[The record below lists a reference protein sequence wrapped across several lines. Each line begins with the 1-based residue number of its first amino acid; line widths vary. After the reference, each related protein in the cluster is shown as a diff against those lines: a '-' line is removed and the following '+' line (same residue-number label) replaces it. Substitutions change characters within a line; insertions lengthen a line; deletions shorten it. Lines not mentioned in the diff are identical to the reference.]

1 MIIKNMFNNYR
12 YSSLCW
18 QHWSKGLFLGWLLA
32 FSSPSFAAQ
41 AIATVS
47 KNIVGVN
54 EVFQLTINV
63 DDNVNTNALDLSNLD
78 VHFNYGTPSVSSG
91 TSFVNGVVTRQTE
104 WKIAV
109 AAKEIGEFTIPS
121 FRIGA
126 SQTDPITMTVMKSTN
141 KSASTPSKPEIKI
154 DAESNKNQLYVGE
167 SFRYTVRIRIG
178 EQMSQAALQ
187 APSGDGLNV
196 KQVGE
201 DRQVETVLNG
211 RRYLIITRDY
221 QITANK
227 DGDILLRGAK
237 FTGNLIKGNRGF
249 GSTLQI
255 PFEQQAD
262 DLSLSVLAKPADYKG
277 LWLPTEALELDQQ
290 WQPDVNEM
298 KVGEPI
304 SRTITLRIK
313 NAEQSTLPNL
323 NLQYPDSVRVYD
335 ENPVYGSDNEFTSMT
350 IKQVIIPR
358 QAGEITLPALSI
370 NWWNTEASKQETSKI
385 DGLVLNVQPGDPST
399 QAFLPPQAL
408 QSDNAAPK
416 KNTVQTE
423 IIRDSGWWPWL
434 SLCLAILWLTTL
446 ILLLFE
452 KYKRKQQPRNITS
465 GQAKQPLSPVDG
477 MIQALEQDQPIQLQ
491 SYYQQWLKHSP
502 NHPLHDELHKAIQ
515 NVMRREYSKDKSQ
528 KKEAS
533 KMDAL
538 LIMQKLNKNTIE
550 NVNDKSSAL
559 APITPQ

>member
-1 MIIKNMFNNYR
+1 M
-12 YSSLCW
+12 SSY
-18 QHWSKGLFLGWLLA
+18 
-32 FSSPSFAAQ
+32 AAQ
-41 AIATVS
+41 AVATVS

-54 EVFQLTINV
+54 EVFQLTISV
-63 DDNVNTNALDLSNLD
+63 DDNVNTNALDLSVLD
-78 VHFNYGTPSVSSG
+78 DDFNYGSPSVSSG

-109 AAKEIGEFTIPS
+109 AAKEVGEFTIPS

-126 SQTDPITMTVMKSTN
+126 SMTDPITMTVMKSAN
-141 KSASTPSKPEIKI
+141 KSTTSASKPEIRI
-154 DAESNKNQLYVGE
+154 DAESNKDQLYVGE
-167 SFRYTVRIRIG
+167 SIRYTVRIRIG

-196 KQVGE
+196 KQLGE

-227 DGDILLRGAK
+227 SGDILLRGAK

-262 DLSLSVLAKPADYKG
+262 DMTLSVLAKPSDYKG
-277 LWLPTEALELDQQ
+277 LWLPTEALELEQQ
-290 WQPDVNEM
+290 WQPDVNEI

-323 NLQYPDSVRVYD
+323 NLQYPNSVRVYD
-335 ENPVYGSDNEFTSMT
+335 ENPVYGSDDDFTFMT

-358 QAGEITLPALSI
+358 QSGEITLPELSI
-370 NWWNTEASKQETSKI
+370 NWWNTETSQQETSKI
-385 DGLVLNVQPGDPST
+385 DGLTLSVLPGDPTS

-408 QSDNAAPK
+408 QSDNVEPEVT
-416 KNTVQTE
+416 NVQTE
-423 IIRDSGWWPWL
+423 IVKDSGWWPWL
-434 SLCLAILWLTTL
+434 SLCLAILWLVTL
-446 ILLLFE
+446 VLWLLE
-452 KYKRKQQPRNITS
+452 KKKPRQQFQPSNKVAKQQQLTPIEGMRDALGKN
-465 GQAKQPLSPVDG
+465 QPV
-477 MIQALEQDQPIQLQ
+477 QLQ
-491 SYYQQWLKHSP
+491 SYYQQWLKQHP
-502 NHPLHDELHKAIQ
+502 NHPLTQELDEAIQ
-515 NVMRREYSKDKSQ
+515 HVMQCHYSKNKHQVSDKDKQ
-528 KKEAS
+528 N
-533 KMDAL
+533 AL
-538 LIMQKLNKNTIE
+538 AVMQRLNKTTVTGA
-550 NVNDKSSAL
+550 NVKSSAL
-559 APITPQ
+559 EPITPR

>member
-1 MIIKNMFNNYR
+1 MISNNMFSFQRTNTVGN
-12 YSSLCW
+12 
-18 QHWSKGLFLGWLLA
+18 HWLKILLLGWLLT
-32 FSSPSFAAQ
+32 FSVSSYAAQ
-41 AIATVS
+41 AVATVS

-54 EVFQLTINV
+54 EVFQLTISV
-63 DDNVNTNALDLSNLD
+63 DDNVNTNALDLSVLD
-78 VHFNYGTPSVSSG
+78 DDFNYGSPSVSSG

-126 SQTDPITMTVMKSTN
+126 SKTDPITMTVMKSAN
-141 KSASTPSKPEIKI
+141 KSTTSASKPEIRI
-154 DAESNKNQLYVGE
+154 DAESNKDQLYVGE
-167 SFRYTVRIRIG
+167 SIRYTVRIRIG

-196 KQVGE
+196 KQLGE

-227 DGDILLRGAK
+227 SGDILLRGAK

-262 DLSLSVLAKPADYKG
+262 DMTLSVQAKPADYKG
-277 LWLPTEALELDQQ
+277 LWLPTEALELGQQ
-290 WQPDVNEM
+290 WQPDVNEI

-323 NLQYPDSVRVYD
+323 NLQYPNSVRVYD
-335 ENPVYGSDNEFTSMT
+335 ESPVYGSDDDFTFMT

-358 QAGEITLPALSI
+358 QSGEITLPELSI
-370 NWWNTEASKQETSKI
+370 NWWNTETSKQETSKI
-385 DGLVLNVQPGDPST
+385 DGLTLSVLPGDPTS

-408 QSDNAAPK
+408 QSDNAEPEVT
-416 KNTVQTE
+416 NVQTE
-423 IIRDSGWWPWL
+423 IVKDSGWWPWL
-434 SLCLAILWLTTL
+434 SLCLAILWLVTL
-446 ILLLFE
+446 VLWLLE
-452 KYKRKQQPRNITS
+452 KRKPKQRLQPSNKVTMQQQLTPIE
-465 GQAKQPLSPVDG
+465 G
-477 MIQALEQDQPIQLQ
+477 MIDALGKNQPVQLQ
-491 SYYQQWLKHSP
+491 SYYQQWLKQHP
-502 NHPLHDELHKAIQ
+502 NHPLTQELDEAIQ
-515 NVMRREYSKDKSQ
+515 HVMQCHYSKNKHQVSNKDKQ
-528 KKEAS
+528 N
-533 KMDAL
+533 AL
-538 LIMQKLNKNTIE
+538 AVMQRLNKTTVTGV
-550 NVNDKSSAL
+550 NVKSSAL
-559 APITPQ
+559 EPITPK

>member
-1 MIIKNMFNNYR
+1 MIINSMFNNYQ
-12 YSSLCW
+12 YSSLC
-18 QHWSKGLFLGWLLA
+18 QHWLKGLFLSWLFA
-32 FSSPSFAAQ
+32 FSTPSFAAQ
-41 AIATVS
+41 AVATVS

-109 AAKEIGEFTIPS
+109 AAKEVGEFTIPS
-121 FRIGA
+121 FRLGA
-126 SQTDPITMTVMKSTN
+126 SQTDPIKMTVLKSAN
-141 KSASTPSKPEIKI
+141 KSASSPSKPEIKI
-154 DAESNKNQLYVGE
+154 DAESNKDQLYVGE

-196 KQVGE
+196 RQIGE

-221 QITANK
+221 QITANNA
-227 DGDILLRGAK
+227 GDILLRGAK

-277 LWLPTEALELDQQ
+277 LWLPTEALELEQQ
-290 WQPDVNEM
+290 WQPDVQEM
-298 KVGEPI
+298 EVGEPI

-313 NAEQSTLPNL
+313 NAEQSSLPNL
-323 NLQYPDSVRVYD
+323 NLQYPNSVRVYN

-358 QAGEITLPALSI
+358 QAGEISLPALSI
-370 NWWNTEASKQETSKI
+370 NWWNTATSKQETSKI
-385 DGLVLNVQPGDPST
+385 DGLTLSVLQGDPNS
-399 QAFLPPQAL
+399 QAFLPPQV
-408 QSDNAAPK
+408 QQPENAAPTD
-416 KNTVQTE
+416 NIVQTE

-446 ILLLFE
+446 ILLFIE
-452 KYKRKQQPRNITS
+452 KFKHKHQPRKIVST
-465 GQAKQPLSPVDG
+465 QAKQPLSPVEG

-491 SYYQQWLKHSP
+491 SYFQQWLKHFPS
-502 NHPLHDELHKAIQ
+502 HPQHDELHKAIQ
-515 NVMRREYSKDKSQ
+515 NVMQCEYSKDKSQ
-528 KKEAS
+528 KKDTI
-533 KMDAL
+533 KRDAL
-538 LIMQKLNKNTIE
+538 LIMQELNKTTVRD
-550 NVNDKSSAL
+550 VNAKSSAL

>member
-1 MIIKNMFNNYR
+1 MIINNMFNNYR
-12 YSSLCW
+12 YTPRYQQYWL
-18 QHWSKGLFLGWLLA
+18 KGLFLSWLLA
-32 FSSPSFAAQ
+32 FSSSSFAAQ
-41 AIATVS
+41 AVATVS

-54 EVFQLTINV
+54 EVFQLTINI
-63 DDNVNTNALDLSNLD
+63 DDNVNTNALDLSELEK
-78 VHFNYGTPSVSSG
+78 HFNYGTPSVSSG

-109 AAKEIGEFTIPS
+109 AAKEIGELTIPG

-126 SQTDPITMTVMKSTN
+126 SQTDPIKMTVLKSAN

-154 DAESNKNQLYVGE
+154 DAESNKDQLYVGE

-178 EQMSQAALQ
+178 EQMSQASLQ
-187 APSGDGLNV
+187 APSGEGLSV
-196 KQVGE
+196 KQRGE

-227 DGDILLRGAK
+227 AGDILLRGAK

-262 DLSLSVLAKPADYKG
+262 DFSLSVLAKPDNYKG
-277 LWLPTEALELDQQ
+277 LWLPTEALELEQQ
-290 WQPDVNEM
+290 WQPDVKEM

-304 SRTITLRIK
+304 SRIITLRIK

-323 NLQYPDSVRVYD
+323 NLQYPDSVRVYN
-335 ENPVYGSDNEFTSMT
+335 ESPVYGSDNEFTSMT

-358 QAGEITLPALSI
+358 QSGEITLPALSI
-370 NWWNTEASKQETSKI
+370 NWWNTATSKQETSKI
-385 DGLVLNVQPGDPST
+385 DGLALNVLPGDPSA

-408 QSDNAAPK
+408 QPDTSEPTQ
-416 KNTVQTE
+416 NTVQTE
-423 IIRDSGWWPWL
+423 IVRDSGWWPWL
-434 SLCLAILWLTTL
+434 SLCLALLWVTTL
-446 ILLLFE
+446 ILLLIE
-452 KYKRKQQPRNITS
+452 KNKSKQQPRKTES
-465 GQAKQPLSPVDG
+465 GLAKQPLSPVDG
-477 MIQALEQDQPIQLQ
+477 MIQALEQDQSIQLQ

-502 NHPLHDELHKAIQ
+502 NHPLQEELHMAIQ
-515 NVMRREYSKDKSQ
+515 NVMQQEYSKDKSQ
-528 KKEAS
+528 KKES
-533 KMDAL
+533 IKTNAL
-538 LIMQKLNKNTIE
+538 LIMQKLNKTTISDVNT
-550 NVNDKSSAL
+550 KSSAL

>member
-1 MIIKNMFNNYR
+1 MFSFQRTPNVGHQW
-12 YSSLCW
+12 L
-18 QHWSKGLFLGWLLA
+18 KILFFGWLLT
-32 FSSPSFAAQ
+32 FSMSSYAAQ

-54 EVFQLTINV
+54 EVFQLTISV
-63 DDNVNTNALDLSNLD
+63 DDNVNTNALDLSVLD
-78 VHFNYGTPSVSSG
+78 DDFNYGTPSVSSG

-109 AAKEIGEFTIPS
+109 AAKEVGELTIPS

-126 SQTDPITMTVMKSTN
+126 SKTDPITMTVMKSAN
-141 KSASTPSKPEIKI
+141 KSTTSASKPEIRI
-154 DAESNKNQLYVGE
+154 DAESNKDQLYVGE
-167 SFRYTVRIRIG
+167 SIRYTVRIQIG

-196 KQVGE
+196 KQLGE

-227 DGDILLRGAK
+227 SGDILLRGAK

-262 DLSLSVLAKPADYKG
+262 DMTLSVQAKPSDYKG
-277 LWLPTEALELDQQ
+277 LWLPTEALELKQQ
-290 WQPDVNEM
+290 WQPDVKEI

-323 NLQYPDSVRVYD
+323 NLQYPNSVRVYD
-335 ENPVYGSDNEFTSMT
+335 ESPVYGSDDDFTFMT

-358 QAGEITLPALSI
+358 QSGEITLPELSI
-370 NWWNTEASKQETSKI
+370 NWWNTETSQQETSKI
-385 DGLVLNVQPGDPST
+385 DGLTVSVLPGDPGS
-399 QAFLPPQAL
+399 QALLPPQAL
-408 QSDNAAPK
+408 QSDNTEPVAA
-416 KNTVQTE
+416 NVETE
-423 IIRDSGWWPWL
+423 VVVDSGWWPWL
-434 SLCLAILWLTTL
+434 SLVLALLWLMTL
-446 ILLLFE
+446 GLWLRE
-452 KYKRKQQPRNITS
+452 RNKPKQTPQQSVKIP
-465 GQAKQPLSPVDG
+465 GQQTLAPIDG
-477 MIQALEQDQPIQLQ
+477 MIDALEKNQPVQLQ
-491 SYYQQWLKHSP
+491 SYYQQWLKQQP
-502 NHPLHDELHKAIQ
+502 NHPLNQELDGVIQ
-515 NVMRREYSKDKSQ
+515 HVMQCHYSKNKLQVSDKD
-528 KKEAS
+528 KHN
-533 KMDAL
+533 AL
-538 LIMQKLNKNTIE
+538 SIIQKLNKETITGA
-550 NVNDKSSAL
+550 NLKSSAL
-559 APITPQ
+559 EPITPQ

>member
-1 MIIKNMFNNYR
+1 MFSFQRTPNVGHQW
-12 YSSLCW
+12 L
-18 QHWSKGLFLGWLLA
+18 KILFFGWLLT
-32 FSSPSFAAQ
+32 FSMSSYAAQ

-54 EVFQLTINV
+54 EVFQLTISV
-63 DDNVNTNALDLSNLD
+63 DDNVNTNALDLSVLD
-78 VHFNYGTPSVSSG
+78 DDFNYGTPSVSSG

-109 AAKEIGEFTIPS
+109 AAKEVGELTIPS

-126 SQTDPITMTVMKSTN
+126 SKTDPITMTVMKSAN
-141 KSASTPSKPEIKI
+141 KSTTSASKPEIRI
-154 DAESNKNQLYVGE
+154 DAESNKDQLYVGE
-167 SFRYTVRIRIG
+167 SIRYTVRIQIG

-196 KQVGE
+196 KQLGE

-227 DGDILLRGAK
+227 SGDILLRGAK

-262 DLSLSVLAKPADYKG
+262 DMTLSVQAKPSDYKG
-277 LWLPTEALELDQQ
+277 LWLPTEALELEQQ
-290 WQPDVNEM
+290 WQPDVKEI

-323 NLQYPDSVRVYD
+323 NLQYPNSVRVYD
-335 ENPVYGSDNEFTSMT
+335 ESPVYGSDDDFTFMT

-358 QAGEITLPALSI
+358 QSGEITLPELSI
-370 NWWNTEASKQETSKI
+370 NWWNTETSQQETSKI
-385 DGLVLNVQPGDPST
+385 DGLTVSVLPGDPGS
-399 QAFLPPQAL
+399 QALLPPQAL
-408 QSDNAAPK
+408 QSDNTEPVAA
-416 KNTVQTE
+416 NVETE
-423 IIRDSGWWPWL
+423 VVVDSGWWPWL
-434 SLCLAILWLTTL
+434 SLVLALLWLMTL
-446 ILLLFE
+446 GLWLRE
-452 KYKRKQQPRNITS
+452 RNKPKQTPQQSVKIP
-465 GQAKQPLSPVDG
+465 GQQTLAPIDG
-477 MIQALEQDQPIQLQ
+477 MIDALEKNQPVQLQ
-491 SYYQQWLKHSP
+491 SYYQQWLKQQP
-502 NHPLHDELHKAIQ
+502 NHPLNQELDGVIQ
-515 NVMRREYSKDKSQ
+515 HVMQCHYSKNKLQVSDKD
-528 KKEAS
+528 KH
-533 KMDAL
+533 DAL
-538 LIMQKLNKNTIE
+538 SIIQKLNKETITGA
-550 NVNDKSSAL
+550 NLKSSAL
-559 APITPQ
+559 EPITPQ